1 MGGIWRR
8 PLTCSEW
15 AKNQSF
21 FFPLVNQ
28 APTFDDQPPSSL
40 RIYEAQ
46 SAMHGHLRFL
56 RHSSKSLGFQYLY
69 LGLGF
74 SPVLPLFNLSSSPS
88 AIYAYPS
95 YHRPGSISFPQSL
108 YSTPSHFFHFFFTY
122 HTTHIL
128 SFPSPLYLPTASTLL
143 SSPSPHPT
151 PLTPATLPTPSPTP
165 SFSSTPPSVLRSTL
179 TQLLPFFGVEQ

>member
-1 MGGIWRR
+1 MGGIWRWL
-8 PLTCSEW
+8 LTCFEW

-21 FFPLVNQ
+21 FFPFVNQ

-40 RIYEAQ
+40 RICGAQ

-56 RHSSKSLGFQYLY
+56 RLPSSKSLGFQYLY

-74 SPVLPLFNLSSSPS
+74 SPVLPLFSLSSSLS

-108 YSTPSHFFHFFFTY
+108 YSTPSHFFHFFF
-122 HTTHIL
+122 
-128 SFPSPLYLPTASTLL
+128 YLPHNAHSLL
-143 SSPSPHPT
+143 PLPSPHPT
-151 PLTPATLPTPSPTP
+151 HPCHPPDAVSHPLLLIHPT
-165 SFSSTPPSVLRSTL
+165 SVLRSTL
-179 TQLLPFFGVEQ
+179 AQLLPFFGVEQ